1 MSRKILIICILI
13 CLILPTYQAAAAYDR
28 QAAADQIWN
37 YLIDETQNE
46 IISAGIMGYFKRE
59 SNYKVDAIPGWILR
73 KDDICQ
79 PFTENLY
86 ELNRDEFVQ
95 IIQNVGG
102 YGLGQWYSTCYLRDF
117 YDYCRIYECKYDNI
131 EVQCDFIIW
140 ELQHYHGLWEQLE
153 EETDPYCAGL
163 LIAALYDGASYNGR
177 YTIASMSKNIYK
189 ERVK

>member
-13 CLILPTYQAAAAYDR
+13 CLILPTYQAAAVYDR
-28 QAAADQIWN
+28 ETVADQIWN
-37 YLIDETQNE
+37 YLMDETQNE

-86 ELNRDEFVQ
+86 ELSRKDFVQ
-95 IIQNVGG
+95 TIQNVGG
-102 YGLGQWYSTCYLRDF
+102 YGLGQWYSACYLLDF
-117 YDYCRIYECKYDNI
+117 YDYCKIYECKYDDI
-131 EVQCDFIIW
+131 ETQCDFIIW
-140 ELQHYHGLWEQLE
+140 ELQHYYNLWERLE
-153 EETDPYCAGL
+153 EQTDPYYAGL
-163 LIAALYDGASYNGR
+163 LIATLYDGASEIGR
-177 YTIASMSKNIYK
+177 YTIASMSKIIYE